1 MSLHQFLGDKN
12 RESTLNEIKQELDR
26 VKHDCVDTLDLLED
40 INYTVAKKDVNCVDV
55 YIDSLVFAGLI
66 TEIDVY
72 VKIEVI

>member
-1 MSLHQFLGDKN
+1 MVSI
-12 RESTLNEIKQELDR
+12 EATLDEIRQELDR
-26 VKHDCVDTLDLLED
+26 IKEMCVNTLDLLED
-40 INYTVAKKDVNCVDV
+40 INFTVEKKDVNCVDI